1 MPTNTASRRS
11 RLNTKMMRSS
21 HNKMSA
27 IISIILVGCVVPASA
42 FLLPDWTNT
51 KHPQLPIVCSPRRYH
66 WLSLTVPSTTT
77 ISSSASNDED
87 EDEGIGVG
95 IDLGTTHSAI
105 AFLSPD
111 TRLPTMIA
119 IPENGRTMPSVVTM
133 TSAHDDDDKEVHVLV
148 GKEAI
153 AKEAEQGSYR
163 NVKRILGRGAKAAQD
178 SLDVVPFLMTGGA
191 GGDETKRKKG
201 KQKYSKNKGRKQE
214 NLSQLIKDAEEN
226 PAMLYAVHTVNGH
239 DDLPLSASAIPP
251 AEISA
256 HILKKLLETA
266 EEDTGRKVTRVVIGV
281 PAYFHDGQREATI
294 EAANLAGIS
303 KVKLLREPE
312 AAALAYGV
320 GKQELLKAAANTK
333 PSNENLDYDDE
344 LVLVFDLG
352 GGTYDVSM
360 LLVGGGLTEIIT
372 TSGDSQL
379 GGSDFDAQVAQ
390 HLRKV
395 LARHGLN
402 AAKKNE
408 KTAIRQDGD
417 DTCSAT
423 DTIVRSA
430 EMARIY
436 LSNNKRVKMALPL
449 DENSWS
455 HMPHASDIILPLD
468 YTLED
473 SDNQLTFEGT
483 TNGTHV
489 LCVLT
494 RRDMEKLCQDEFL
507 SLLRPIREVSIM
519 AGALLPGDTSP
530 TTVEAAMQ
538 MEEYDS
544 LVFDDFYKE
553 ESASTG
559 ENEAVDQDTLLQLQ
573 DGLEEMS
580 VKERKKA
587 QQRGRKKARDVTKRE
602 RKYRAEKR
610 KIAEET
616 PAADTSDIKVRDGIS
631 GRPISRVVLVGG
643 ATRMP
648 TIGRLLAALTG
659 VVPQKTVNPDEA
671 VALGCAVH
679 VGVLDGQ
686 EDFGTVLNPMQAA
699 ILRAVAEQQQQQGL
713 LPSDL
718 MEGEDNDDDDFD
730 TVEYF

>member
-1 MPTNTASRRS
+1 MPTST
-11 RLNTKMMRSS
+11 
-21 HNKMSA
+21 
-27 IISIILVGCVVPASA
+27 
-42 FLLPDWTNT
+42 FLLPDLTNP
-51 KHPQLPIVCSPRRYH
+51 KHPQLPIIYSRGYH
-66 WLSLTVPSTTT
+66 RLSWTGPSTTA
-77 ISSSASNDED
+77 ISSTATSDDNDD
-87 EDEGIGVG
+87 DEGIGVG

-119 IPENGRTMPSVVTM
+119 IPENGRTMPSVVTI
-133 TSAHDDDDKEVHVLV
+133 TAKDDEKGVHVLV

-153 AKEAEQGSYR
+153 AREAEQGSYR

-178 SLDVVPFLMTGGA
+178 SLDVVPFLITGGA
-191 GGDETKRKKG
+191 GGTEYKKKKG

-226 PAMLYAVHTVNGH
+226 PAMLYAVHAANKNDNQHQAT
-239 DDLPLSASAIPP
+239 SAIQP

-256 HILKKLLETA
+256 HILRKLLETA
-266 EEDTGRKVTRVVIGV
+266 EDHTGQKVTRAVIGV

-294 EAANLAGIS
+294 QAANLAGIS

-320 GKQELLKAAANTK
+320 GKQELLKAAAAIN
-333 PSNENLDYDDE
+333 PSNGNLDDDDDDE

-379 GGSDFDAQVAQ
+379 GGSDFDAKVGQ
-390 HLRKV
+390 HMRKV

-402 AAKKNE
+402 LAKKNE

-423 DTIVRSA
+423 DAIVRSA

-449 DENSWS
+449 DEDSWS

-468 YTLED
+468 YTSTLED

-507 SLLRPIREVSIM
+507 SLLRPIREVAIM

-559 ENEAVDQDTLLQLQ
+559 DNEAVDQDTLLQLQ

-580 VKERKKA
+580 MKERKKA

-616 PAADTSDIKVRDGIS
+616 PAAETSDIKVRDGIS

-718 MEGEDNDDDDFD
+718 IGVDDDDDDDFD